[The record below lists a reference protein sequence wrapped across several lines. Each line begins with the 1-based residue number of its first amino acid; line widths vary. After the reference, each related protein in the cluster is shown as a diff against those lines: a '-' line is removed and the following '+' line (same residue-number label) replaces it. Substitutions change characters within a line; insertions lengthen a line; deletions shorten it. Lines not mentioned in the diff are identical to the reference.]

1 MPREQSTYERESNDT
16 ARRVVMKSM
25 VTRIVAVLMVGAL
38 TGIVAFAKVHK
49 QRVTFENDI
58 KVNGTL
64 VKKGNYE
71 VKFDDES
78 GQLTIAKNGKT
89 VVQAMAKVEAREKK
103 ANDFQLRST
112 VNGDETQLTGVTFN
126 GSDKDIVITASGAST
141 TGGSN

>member
-1 MPREQSTYERESNDT
+1 
-16 ARRVVMKSM
+16 MKSIVNRM
-25 VTRIVAVLMVGAL
+25 VAVLMVGAL
-38 TGIVAFAKVHK
+38 TGVVAFAKVHK
-49 QRVTFENDI
+49 QKVTFANDV

-71 VKFDDES
+71 VRFDDET

-112 VNGDETQLTGVTFN
+112 VNGDETNLTGVTFS
-126 GSDKDIVITASGAST
+126 GSDKDIVITSGGAST
-141 TGGSN
+141 TGSSN

>member
-1 MPREQSTYERESNDT
+1 
-16 ARRVVMKSM
+16 MKSIVNRM
-25 VTRIVAVLMVGAL
+25 VAVLMVGAL
-38 TGIVAFAKVHK
+38 TGVVAFAKVHK
-49 QRVTFENDI
+49 QKVTFENDI

-71 VKFDDES
+71 VKFDDET

-112 VNGDETQLTGVTFN
+112 VNGDETNLTGVTFS
-126 GSDKDIVITASGAST
+126 GSDKDIVITSGGAST
-141 TGGSN
+141 TGSSN

>member
-1 MPREQSTYERESNDT
+1 
-16 ARRVVMKSM
+16 MKSM
-25 VTRIVAVLMVGAL
+25 VNRMVAILMVGAL
-38 TGIVAFAKVHK
+38 TGVVAFAKVHK

-71 VKFDDES
+71 VKFDDET

-89 VVQAMAKVEAREKK
+89 VVQAMAKLEAREKK

-112 VNGDETQLTGVTFN
+112 VNGDETQLTGVTFG
-126 GSDKDIVITASGAST
+126 GSDKDIVITNSGAST
-141 TGGSN
+141 TGSSN